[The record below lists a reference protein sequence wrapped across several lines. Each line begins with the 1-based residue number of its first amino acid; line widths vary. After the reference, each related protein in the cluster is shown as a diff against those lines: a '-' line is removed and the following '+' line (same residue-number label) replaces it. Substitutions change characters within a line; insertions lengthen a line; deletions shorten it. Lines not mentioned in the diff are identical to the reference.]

1 MSDTMKTMPRL
12 EDVLAELREREPIF
26 HRPESGAGPAD
37 GEQITE
43 ETFWEIGASG
53 QRYSRPEVLD
63 ILSQRVTHPPKE
75 HWRTEA
81 FECHPLSPSLYL
93 LTYVLWQ
100 EQRGSRRTTLWRR
113 TVDGWKAVFHQG
125 TLLTPRA

>member
-43 ETFWEIGASG
+43 EMFWEIGASG
-53 QRYSRPEVLD
+53 QRYSRAEVLD
-63 ILSQRVTHPPKE
+63 LLSQRVAHPPKE

-100 EQRGSRRTTLWRR
+100 EERGSRRTTLWRR